1 MPSIRQLRRRI
12 RGVQNTR
19 QITRAMELVA
29 SSRLRRAQERVLAS
43 RPYAERIRA
52 VISNLATVS
61 GAQEL
66 HPLLQVRPV
75 SHAALILFTTSR
87 GLCGSLNSNMVRAA
101 VRFILDRGVSVDIIA
116 VGTKGPA
123 LLRSVGLSDSVS
135 AQYQDLGNYPNV
147 ADILPMS
154 RSIIDGFT
162 AANYDEVY
170 VGYSQ
175 FVNLMRQEPTLLRI
189 LPILPEDYETEAASA
204 YHQVDY
210 IYEPDPDGVLSTLL
224 PRFIEAQVYR
234 ALLES
239 IASEHSAR
247 MIAMRNATENA
258 EEILRD
264 LTLTYNK
271 VRQTAITNEVIEI
284 ATAARAIAGA

>member
-52 VISNLATVS
+52 VISNLAAVS

-87 GLCGSLNSNMVRAA
+87 GLCGSLNSNMVRAV

-123 LLRSVGLSDSVS
+123 LLRSVGLSGSVS

-147 ADILPMS
+147 ADILPIA
-154 RSIIDGFT
+154 RSTIDGFT
-162 AANYDEVY
+162 TARYDEVY

-189 LPILPEDYETEAASA
+189 LPISPEDYETEAASA

>member
-1 MPSIRQLRRRI
+1 
-12 RGVQNTR
+12 
-19 QITRAMELVA
+19 MELVA

-43 RPYAERIRA
+43 RPYAERIRE
-52 VISNLATVS
+52 VINNLAAVS
-61 GAQEL
+61 GAQDL

-75 SHAALILFTTSR
+75 ERAALILFTTSR
-87 GLCGSLNSNMVRAA
+87 GLCGSLNSNLVRA
-101 VRFILDRGVSVDIIA
+101 VVSFVLERGVPVDIIA
-116 VGTKGPA
+116 VGSKGPA
-123 LLRSVGLSDSVS
+123 LLRSVGLSDSVIAEYS
-135 AQYQDLGNYPNV
+135 NMGNYPNL
-147 ADILPMS
+147 ADILPISHSMV
-154 RSIIDGFT
+154 DGFEI
-162 AANYDEVY
+162 AQYDEVY

-175 FVNLMRQEPTLLRI
+175 FVNLMRQEPTMNRI
-189 LPILPEDYETEAASA
+189 LPIAPEEMETSDVRAFE
-204 YHQVDY
+204 QVDY
-210 IYEPDPDGVLSTLL
+210 IYEPDSDDVLSTLL
-224 PRFIEAQVYR
+224 PRFLEAQIYR

-258 EEILRD
+258 EEILSD

>member
-43 RPYAERIRA
+43 RPYAERIRL
-52 VISNLATVS
+52 VISNLAAVS

-75 SHAALILFTTSR
+75 SRAALVLFTTSR
-87 GLCGSLNSNMVRAA
+87 GLCGSLNANMVRAA

-123 LLRSVGLSDSVS
+123 LLRSVGLSGSTS
-135 AQYQDLGNYPNV
+135 AQYQDLGNYPNL
-147 ADILPMS
+147 ADILPIS

-162 AANYDEVY
+162 NAEYDEVY
-170 VGYSQ
+170 VGFSQ
-175 FVNLMRQEPTLLRI
+175 FVNLMRQEPTLTRI
-189 LPILPEDYETEAASA
+189 LPIIPDELDTTEVRAFQ
-204 YHQVDY
+204 QVDY
-210 IYEPDPDGVLSTLL
+210 IYEPDSDAVLSTLL

-234 ALLES
+234 ALLEN

-258 EEILRD
+258 EEILDD

-284 ATAARAIAGA
+284 ATAAKAIAGA

>member
-1 MPSIRQLRRRI
+1 
-12 RGVQNTR
+12 
-19 QITRAMELVA
+19 MELVA

-43 RPYAERIRA
+43 RPYAERIRL
-52 VISNLATVS
+52 VISNLAAVS

-75 SHAALILFTTSR
+75 SRAALILFTTSR
-87 GLCGSLNSNMVRAA
+87 GLCGSLNANMVRAA

-123 LLRSVGLSDSVS
+123 LLRSVGLSGSTS
-135 AQYQDLGNYPNV
+135 AQYQDLGNYPNL
-147 ADILPMS
+147 ADILPIS

-162 AANYDEVY
+162 NAEYDEVY
-170 VGYSQ
+170 VGFSQ
-175 FVNLMRQEPTLLRI
+175 FVNLMRQEPTLTRI
-189 LPILPEDYETEAASA
+189 LPIIPDELDTTEVRAFQ
-204 YHQVDY
+204 QVDY
-210 IYEPDPDGVLSTLL
+210 IYEPDSDAVLSTLL

-234 ALLES
+234 ALLEN

-258 EEILRD
+258 EEILDD

-284 ATAARAIAGA
+284 ATAAKAIAGA

>member
-43 RPYAERIRA
+43 RPYAERIRQ
-52 VISNLATVS
+52 VISNLAAVS

-66 HPLLQVRPV
+66 HPLLHVRPV
-75 SHAALILFTTSR
+75 ERAALILFTTSR

-101 VRFILDRGVSVDIIA
+101 VRFVLDRGVEVDIIA
-116 VGTKGPA
+116 IGTKGPA
-123 LLRSVGLSDSVS
+123 LLRSVGLSGSITS
-135 AQYQDLGNYPNV
+135 QYQDLGNYPNL
-147 ADILPMS
+147 ADILPIT
-154 RSIIDGFT
+154 RSTIDGFE
-162 AANYDEVY
+162 AEFYDEVY
-170 VGYSQ
+170 VGYSR
-175 FVNLMRQEPTLLRI
+175 FVNLMRQEPTLMRV
-189 LPILPEDYETEAASA
+189 LPIAPDELEASEVRAFQ
-204 YHQVDY
+204 QVDY
-210 IYEPDPDGVLSTLL
+210 IYEPGSDDVLSSLL

-258 EEILRD
+258 EEILSD

>member
-1 MPSIRQLRRRI
+1 VPSIRQLRRRI

-123 LLRSVGLSDSVS
+123 LLRSVGLSGSVS

-189 LPILPEDYETEAASA
+189 LPISPEDYETEAASA
-204 YHQVDY
+204 YSQVDY

>member
-1 MPSIRQLRRRI
+1 VPSIRQLRRRI

-43 RPYAERIRA
+43 RPYAERIRL
-52 VISNLATVS
+52 VISNLAAVS
-61 GAQEL
+61 GAQDL

-75 SHAALILFTTSR
+75 SRAAVILFTTSR
-87 GLCGSLNSNMVRAA
+87 GLCGSLNSNMVRAV
-101 VRFILDRGVSVDIIA
+101 VRFVLDRGVSVDIIA

-123 LLRSVGLSDSVS
+123 LLRSVGLSDAVS
-135 AQYQDLGNYPNV
+135 AQYQDLGNYPNL
-147 ADILPMS
+147 ADILPIA
-154 RSIIDGFT
+154 RSTIEGFT
-162 AANYDEVY
+162 IQKYDEVY

-175 FVNLMRQEPTLLRI
+175 FVNLMRQEPMLIRI
-189 LPILPEDYETEAASA
+189 LPTAPDELETTEIRAFQ
-204 YHQVDY
+204 QVDY
-210 IYEPDPDGVLSTLL
+210 IYEPDPDDVLSTLL
-224 PRFIEAQVYR
+224 PRFVEAQIYR

-258 EEILRD
+258 EEILQD

-284 ATAARAIAGA
+284 ATAAKAIAGA

>member
-189 LPILPEDYETEAASA
+189 LPISPEDYETEAASA
-204 YHQVDY
+204 YSQVDY

>member
-52 VISNLATVS
+52 VINNLAAVS
-61 GAQEL
+61 GAQDL

-87 GLCGSLNSNMVRAA
+87 GLCGSLNSNMVRAV

-123 LLRSVGLSDSVS
+123 LLRSVGLSDTVS

-147 ADILPMS
+147 ADILPIS
-154 RSIIDGFT
+154 RSTIEGFT
-162 AANYDEVY
+162 SAQYDEVY
-170 VGYSQ
+170 VGFSQ
-175 FVNLMRQEPTLLRI
+175 FVNLMRQEPTLRRI
-189 LPILPEDYETEAASA
+189 LPIAPDELEATEVRAFQ
-204 YHQVDY
+204 QVDY
-210 IYEPDPDGVLSTLL
+210 IYEPGPDDVLSTLL

>member
-52 VISNLATVS
+52 VISNLAAVS

-101 VRFILDRGVSVDIIA
+101 VRFVLERGVSVDIIA

-123 LLRSVGLSDSVS
+123 LLRSVGLSDAVA

-147 ADILPMS
+147 ADILPIS
-154 RSIIDGFT
+154 RSTIDGFVSGK
-162 AANYDEVY
+162 YDEVY

-189 LPILPEDYETEAASA
+189 LPISPEDYETEAASA

-210 IYEPDPDGVLSTLL
+210 IYEPDPDDVLSTLL

-258 EEILRD
+258 EEILQD

-284 ATAARAIAGA
+284 ATAAKAIAGA

>member
-43 RPYAERIRA
+43 RPYAERIRQ
-52 VISNLATVS
+52 VINNLAAVS

-87 GLCGSLNSNMVRAA
+87 GLCGSLNANMVRSV

-123 LLRSVGLSDSVS
+123 LLRSVGLSGSVS
-135 AQYQDLGNYPNV
+135 AEYRDLGNYPNL
-147 ADILPMS
+147 ADILPIS
-154 RSIIDGFT
+154 RSTIDGFAD
-162 AANYDEVY
+162 AAYDEVY
-170 VGYSQ
+170 VGFSQ
-175 FVNLMRQEPTLLRI
+175 FVNLMRQEPTLTRI
-189 LPILPEDYETEAASA
+189 LPITPDELDTSA
-204 YHQVDY
+204 VRAFQQVDY
-210 IYEPDPDGVLSTLL
+210 IYEPDSDAVLSTLL
-224 PRFIEAQVYR
+224 PRFIEAQIYR

-258 EEILRD
+258 EEILGD

-284 ATAARAIAGA
+284 ATAAKAIAGV

>member
-43 RPYAERIRA
+43 RPYAERIRT
-52 VISNLATVS
+52 VISNLAAVS

-87 GLCGSLNSNMVRAA
+87 GLCGSLNSNMVRAV

-147 ADILPMS
+147 ADILPIA
-154 RSIIDGFT
+154 RSTVDGFT
-162 AANYDEVY
+162 TAKYDEVY

-175 FVNLMRQEPTLLRI
+175 FVNLMRQEPTLTRI
-189 LPILPEDYETEAASA
+189 LPIVPDALDPAEASA
-204 YHQVDY
+204 FHRVDY
-210 IYEPDPDGVLSTLL
+210 IYEPGPDAVLSTLL

-258 EEILRD
+258 EEILQD

-284 ATAARAIAGA
+284 ATAAKAIAGA

>member
-43 RPYAERIRA
+43 RPYAERIRS
-52 VISNLATVS
+52 VIDNLAAVS

-75 SHAALILFTTSR
+75 SHAAVILFTTSR
-87 GLCGSLNSNMVRAA
+87 GLCGSLNSNMVRSV

-123 LLRSVGLSDSVS
+123 LLRSVGLSNAVS
-135 AQYQDLGNYPNV
+135 AQYQDLGNYPNL

-154 RSIIDGFT
+154 RSTIEGFT
-162 AANYDEVY
+162 SKKYDEVY
-170 VGYSQ
+170 VGFSQ
-175 FVNLMRQEPTLLRI
+175 FVNLMRQEPTLARI
-189 LPILPEDYETEAASA
+189 LPITPEELDPSEISA
-204 YHQVDY
+204 FHQVDY
-210 IYEPDPDGVLSTLL
+210 IYEPGPDDVLSTLL
-224 PRFIEAQVYR
+224 PRFIEAQIYR
-234 ALLES
+234 ALLEN

-258 EEILRD
+258 EEILQD

-284 ATAARAIAGA
+284 ATAAKAIAGA

>member
-52 VISNLATVS
+52 VINNLAAVS
-61 GAQEL
+61 GAQDL

-87 GLCGSLNSNMVRAA
+87 GLCGSLNSNMVRAV

-123 LLRSVGLSDSVS
+123 LLRSVGLSDTVS

-147 ADILPMS
+147 ADILPIS
-154 RSIIDGFT
+154 RSTIEGFT
-162 AANYDEVY
+162 TTQYDEVY

-175 FVNLMRQEPTLLRI
+175 FVNLMRQEPTLRRI
-189 LPILPEDYETEAASA
+189 LPIAPDELEATEVRAFQ
-204 YHQVDY
+204 QVDY
-210 IYEPDPDGVLSTLL
+210 IYEPDPDDVLSTLL

>member
-52 VISNLATVS
+52 VISNLAAVS

-66 HPLLQVRPV
+66 HPLLQVRPL
-75 SHAALILFTTSR
+75 SRAALILFTTSR

-101 VRFILDRGVSVDIIA
+101 VSFTVDRGVPVDIIA

-123 LLRSVGLSDSVS
+123 LLRSVGLSGSVS
-135 AQYQDLGNYPNV
+135 AQYQDLGNYPNL
-147 ADILPMS
+147 ADILPVA
-154 RSIIDGFT
+154 RSVVDGFT
-162 AANYDEVY
+162 GAEYDEVY
-170 VGYSQ
+170 VGFSQ
-175 FVNLMRQEPTLLRI
+175 FVNLMRQEPTLTRI
-189 LPILPEDYETEAASA
+189 LPIVPDEIESAEAQA
-204 YHQVDY
+204 YRQVDY
-210 IYEPDPDGVLSTLL
+210 IYEPDPDDVLSTLL
-224 PRFIEAQVYR
+224 PRFIESQIYR

-258 EEILRD
+258 EEILQD

-284 ATAARAIAGA
+284 ATAAKAIAGA

>member
-52 VISNLATVS
+52 VISNLSAVS

-87 GLCGSLNSNMVRAA
+87 GLCGSLNSNMVRAV

-123 LLRSVGLSDSVS
+123 LLRSVGLSGSVA

-147 ADILPMS
+147 ADILPIS
-154 RSIIDGFT
+154 RSTIDGFVT
-162 AANYDEVY
+162 AKYDEVY

-175 FVNLMRQEPTLLRI
+175 FINLMRQEPTLLRI
-189 LPILPEDYETEAASA
+189 LPIATEELESSEASA

-258 EEILRD
+258 EEILQD

-284 ATAARAIAGA
+284 ATAAKAIAGV

>member
-43 RPYAERIRA
+43 RPYAERIRL
-52 VISNLATVS
+52 VISNLAAVS

-75 SHAALILFTTSR
+75 SRAALILFTTSR
-87 GLCGSLNSNMVRAA
+87 GLCGSLNANMVRAA

-123 LLRSVGLSDSVS
+123 LLRSVGLSGSTS
-135 AQYQDLGNYPNV
+135 AQYQDLGNYPNL
-147 ADILPMS
+147 ADILPIS

-162 AANYDEVY
+162 NAEYDEVY
-170 VGYSQ
+170 VGFSQ
-175 FVNLMRQEPTLLRI
+175 FVNLMRQEPTLTRI
-189 LPILPEDYETEAASA
+189 LPIIPDELDTTEVRAFQ
-204 YHQVDY
+204 QVDY
-210 IYEPDPDGVLSTLL
+210 IYEPDSDAVLSTLL

-234 ALLES
+234 ALLEN

-258 EEILRD
+258 EEILDD

-284 ATAARAIAGA
+284 ATAAKAIAGA

>member
-43 RPYAERIRA
+43 RPYAERIRS
-52 VISNLATVS
+52 VIDNLAAVS

-87 GLCGSLNSNMVRAA
+87 GLCGSLNSNMVRSV

-123 LLRSVGLSDSVS
+123 LLRSVGLSNAVS
-135 AQYQDLGNYPNV
+135 AQYQDLGNYPNL

-154 RSIIDGFT
+154 RSTIEGFT
-162 AANYDEVY
+162 SKKYDEVY
-170 VGYSQ
+170 VGFSQ
-175 FVNLMRQEPTLLRI
+175 FVNLMRQEPTLARI
-189 LPILPEDYETEAASA
+189 LPITPEELDPSEISA
-204 YHQVDY
+204 FHQVDY
-210 IYEPDPDGVLSTLL
+210 IYEPSPDDVLSTLL
-224 PRFIEAQVYR
+224 PRFIEAQIYR
-234 ALLES
+234 ALLEN

-258 EEILRD
+258 EEILQD

-284 ATAARAIAGA
+284 ATAAKAIAGA

>member
-43 RPYAERIRA
+43 RPYAERIRQ
-52 VISNLATVS
+52 VIDNLAAVS

-87 GLCGSLNSNMVRAA
+87 GLCGSLNANMVRAV
-101 VRFILDRGVSVDIIA
+101 VRFILDRGISVDIIA

-123 LLRSVGLSDSVS
+123 LLRTVGLSGSVS
-135 AQYQDLGNYPNV
+135 AEYRDLGNYPNL
-147 ADILPMS
+147 ADILSIS
-154 RSIIDGFT
+154 RSTIDGFAN
-162 AANYDEVY
+162 AAYDEVY
-170 VGYSQ
+170 VGFSQ
-175 FVNLMRQEPTLLRI
+175 FVNLMRQEPTLTRI
-189 LPILPEDYETEAASA
+189 LPITPEELDRSEVRAFQ
-204 YHQVDY
+204 QVDY
-210 IYEPDPDGVLSTLL
+210 IYEPDSDAVLSTLL
-224 PRFIEAQVYR
+224 PRFIEAQIYR

-258 EEILRD
+258 EEILGD

-284 ATAARAIAGA
+284 ATAAKAIAGA

>member
-43 RPYAERIRA
+43 RPYAERIQS
-52 VISNLATVS
+52 VINNLAAVS
-61 GAQEL
+61 GAQDL

-75 SHAALILFTTSR
+75 SRAALILFTTSR
-87 GLCGSLNSNMVRAA
+87 GLCGSLNSNMVRA
-101 VRFILDRGVSVDIIA
+101 VVGFVLERGVDVDIFA

-123 LLRSVGLSDSVS
+123 LLRSVGLSGSVA

-147 ADILPMS
+147 ADILPVA
-154 RSIIDGFT
+154 RTTIEGFT
-162 AANYDEVY
+162 TQKYDEVY

-175 FVNLMRQEPTLLRI
+175 FVNLMRQEPTLNRI
-189 LPILPEDYETEAASA
+189 LPIAPEELDTTEVRAF
-204 YHQVDY
+204 QQIDY
-210 IYEPDPDGVLSTLL
+210 IYEPESDEVLSALL
-224 PRFIEAQVYR
+224 PRFIEAQIYR

-258 EEILRD
+258 EEILGD

-284 ATAARAIAGA
+284 ATAAKAIAGA

>member
-43 RPYAERIRA
+43 RPYADRIRA
-52 VISNLATVS
+52 VISNLAAVS

-123 LLRSVGLSDSVS
+123 LLRSVGLSGSVT

-147 ADILPMS
+147 ADILPIA
-154 RSIIDGFT
+154 RSTIDGFT
-162 AANYDEVY
+162 EAQYDEVY

-189 LPILPEDYETEAASA
+189 LPIAPEELESSQASA

-224 PRFIEAQVYR
+224 PRFIESQVYR

-258 EEILRD
+258 EEILQD

-284 ATAARAIAGA
+284 ATAAKAIAGA

>member
-43 RPYAERIRA
+43 RPYAERIRL
-52 VISNLATVS
+52 VINNLAAVS

-87 GLCGSLNSNMVRAA
+87 GLCGSLNSNMVRSA

-123 LLRSVGLSDSVS
+123 LLRSVGLGDAVS
-135 AQYQDLGNYPNV
+135 AQYQDLGNYPNL

-154 RSIIDGFT
+154 RSTIDGFT
-162 AANYDEVY
+162 STKYDEVY
-170 VGYSQ
+170 VGFSR
-175 FVNLMRQEPTLLRI
+175 FVNLMRQEPTLARI
-189 LPILPEDYETEAASA
+189 LPITPEELDPSEISA
-204 YHQVDY
+204 FYQVDY
-210 IYEPDPDGVLSTLL
+210 IYEPDPDDVLSTLL
-224 PRFIEAQVYR
+224 PRFIEAQIYR
-234 ALLES
+234 ALLEN

-258 EEILRD
+258 EEILQD

-271 VRQTAITNEVIEI
+271 IRQTAITNEVIEI
-284 ATAARAIAGA
+284 ATAAKAIAGA

>member
-1 MPSIRQLRRRI
+1 VPSIRQLRRRI

-43 RPYAERIRA
+43 RPYAERIRS
-52 VISNLATVS
+52 VIDNLAAVS

-87 GLCGSLNSNMVRAA
+87 GLCGSLNSNMVRSV

-123 LLRSVGLSDSVS
+123 LLRSVGLSNAVS
-135 AQYQDLGNYPNV
+135 AQYQDLGNYPNL

-154 RSIIDGFT
+154 RSTIEGFT
-162 AANYDEVY
+162 SKKYDEVY
-170 VGYSQ
+170 VGFSQ
-175 FVNLMRQEPTLLRI
+175 FVNLMRQEPTLARI
-189 LPILPEDYETEAASA
+189 LPITPEELDPSEISA
-204 YHQVDY
+204 FHQVDY
-210 IYEPDPDGVLSTLL
+210 IYEPSPDDVLSTLL
-224 PRFIEAQVYR
+224 PRFIEAQIYR
-234 ALLES
+234 ALLEN

-258 EEILRD
+258 EEILQD

-284 ATAARAIAGA
+284 ATAAKAIAGV

>member
-1 MPSIRQLRRRI
+1 VPSIRQLRRRI

-52 VISNLATVS
+52 VISNLAAVS

-87 GLCGSLNSNMVRAA
+87 GLCGSLNSNMVRAV

-123 LLRSVGLSDSVS
+123 LLRSVGLSGSVA

-147 ADILPMS
+147 ADILPIA
-154 RSIIDGFT
+154 RSTIDGFT
-162 AANYDEVY
+162 TAKYDEVY

-189 LPILPEDYETEAASA
+189 LPIAPEELESSEASA

-258 EEILRD
+258 EEILQD

-284 ATAARAIAGA
+284 ATAAKAIAGA

>member
-154 RSIIDGFT
+154 RSVVDGFT
-162 AANYDEVY
+162 TANYDEVY

-189 LPILPEDYETEAASA
+189 LPISPEDYETEAASA
-204 YHQVDY
+204 YHQVDF

>member
-101 VRFILDRGVSVDIIA
+101 VRFVLERGVSVDIIA

-123 LLRSVGLSDSVS
+123 LLRSVGLSDAVA

-147 ADILPMS
+147 ADILPIS
-154 RSIIDGFT
+154 RSTIDGFVSGK
-162 AANYDEVY
+162 YDEVY

-189 LPILPEDYETEAASA
+189 LPISPEDYETEAASA

-210 IYEPDPDGVLSTLL
+210 IYEPDPDDVLSTLL

-258 EEILRD
+258 EEILQD

-284 ATAARAIAGA
+284 ATAAKAIAGA

>member
-43 RPYAERIRA
+43 RPYAERIRL
-52 VISNLATVS
+52 VIENLAAVS
-61 GAQEL
+61 GAQDL

-87 GLCGSLNSNMVRAA
+87 GLCGSLNSNMIRA
-101 VRFILDRGVSVDIIA
+101 VVQFVLDRGVSVDIFA

-123 LLRSVGLSDSVS
+123 LLRSVGLSNAVT
-135 AQYQDLGNYPNV
+135 AQYQDLGNYPNL
-147 ADILPMS
+147 ADILPIS
-154 RSIIDGFT
+154 RSTIDGFT
-162 AANYDEVY
+162 STKYDEVY
-170 VGYSQ
+170 VGYSR
-175 FVNLMRQEPTLLRI
+175 FVNLMRQEPTLARI
-189 LPILPEDYETEAASA
+189 LPIAPEELGSDEPSP
-204 YHQVDY
+204 YHKVDY
-210 IYEPDPDGVLSTLL
+210 IYEPGPDAVLSELL

>member
-43 RPYAERIRA
+43 RPYADRIRL
-52 VISNLATVS
+52 VINNLAAVS
-61 GAQEL
+61 GAQDL
-66 HPLLQVRPV
+66 HPLLKVRPV
-75 SHAALILFTTSR
+75 SRAALILFTTSR
-87 GLCGSLNSNMVRAA
+87 GLCGSLNSNMVRA
-101 VRFILDRGVSVDIIA
+101 VVSFVLERGVDVDIFA

-123 LLRSVGLSDSVS
+123 LLRTVGLSGSVA

-147 ADILPMS
+147 ADILPVA
-154 RSIIDGFT
+154 RSTIDGFT
-162 AANYDEVY
+162 TQDYDEVY

-175 FVNLMRQEPTLLRI
+175 FVNLMRQEPTLNRI
-189 LPILPEDYETEAASA
+189 LPIAPEELDTTEVRAF
-204 YHQVDY
+204 QQIDY
-210 IYEPDPDGVLSTLL
+210 IYEPESDEVLSALL
-224 PRFIEAQVYR
+224 PRFIEAQIYR

-258 EEILRD
+258 EEILGD

-284 ATAARAIAGA
+284 ATAAKAIAGA

>member
-43 RPYAERIRA
+43 RPYAERIRS
-52 VISNLATVS
+52 VIDNLAAVS

-87 GLCGSLNSNMVRAA
+87 GLCGSLNSNMVRSA
-101 VRFILDRGVSVDIIA
+101 VRFILDRGISIDIIA

-123 LLRSVGLSDSVS
+123 LLRSVGLSNAVS
-135 AQYQDLGNYPNV
+135 AQYQDLGNYPNL

-154 RSIIDGFT
+154 RSTIDGFT
-162 AANYDEVY
+162 SKKYDEVY
-170 VGYSQ
+170 VGFSQ
-175 FVNLMRQEPTLLRI
+175 FINLMRQEPTLARI
-189 LPILPEDYETEAASA
+189 LPITPEELDPSEISA
-204 YHQVDY
+204 FHQVDY
-210 IYEPDPDGVLSTLL
+210 IYEPDPDEVLSTLL
-224 PRFIEAQVYR
+224 PRFIEAQIYR
-234 ALLES
+234 ALLEN

-258 EEILRD
+258 EEILQD

-284 ATAARAIAGA
+284 ATAAKAIAGA

>member
-116 VGTKGPA
+116 VGAKGPA
-123 LLRSVGLSDSVS
+123 LLRSVGLSGSVS

-189 LPILPEDYETEAASA
+189 LPISPEDYETEAASA

>member
-52 VISNLATVS
+52 VISNLAAVS

-87 GLCGSLNSNMVRAA
+87 GLCGSLNSNMVRAV

-123 LLRSVGLSDSVS
+123 LLRSVGLSGSVS

-147 ADILPMS
+147 ADILPIA
-154 RSIIDGFT
+154 RSTVDGFT
-162 AANYDEVY
+162 TAKYDEVY

-175 FVNLMRQEPTLLRI
+175 FVNLMRQEPTLTRI
-189 LPILPEDYETEAASA
+189 LPIVPDELDAAEASA
-204 YHQVDY
+204 FYRVDY
-210 IYEPDPDGVLSTLL
+210 IYEPGPDAVLSSLL

-258 EEILRD
+258 EEILQD

-284 ATAARAIAGA
+284 ATAAKAIAGA

>member
-52 VISNLATVS
+52 VISNLAAVS

-87 GLCGSLNSNMVRAA
+87 GLCGSLNSNMVRAV

-116 VGTKGPA
+116 VGTKGPT
-123 LLRSVGLSDSVS
+123 LLRSVGLSGSVA

-147 ADILPMS
+147 ADILPIS
-154 RSIIDGFT
+154 RSTIEGFT
-162 AANYDEVY
+162 TARYDEVY

-189 LPILPEDYETEAASA
+189 LPIAPEELESSEASA

-210 IYEPDPDGVLSTLL
+210 IYEPDPDAVLSNLL

-258 EEILRD
+258 EEILQD

-284 ATAARAIAGA
+284 ATAAKAIAGV

>member
-52 VISNLATVS
+52 VISNLAAVS

-87 GLCGSLNSNMVRAA
+87 GLCGSLNSNMVRAV

-123 LLRSVGLSDSVS
+123 LLRSVGLSGSVS

-147 ADILPMS
+147 ADILPIA
-154 RSIIDGFT
+154 RSTVEGFT
-162 AANYDEVY
+162 TAKYDEVY

-175 FVNLMRQEPTLLRI
+175 VVNLMRQEPTLLRI
-189 LPILPEDYETEAASA
+189 LPIAPEELESSQASA
-204 YHQVDY
+204 YQQVDY
-210 IYEPDPDGVLSTLL
+210 IYEPDPDDVLSSLL

-258 EEILRD
+258 EEILQD

-284 ATAARAIAGA
+284 ATAAKAIAGA

>member
-29 SSRLRRAQERVLAS
+29 SSRLRRAQELVLAS
-43 RPYAERIRA
+43 RPYAERIRL
-52 VISNLATVS
+52 VINNLAAVS

-75 SHAALILFTTSR
+75 SRAAVILFTTSR
-87 GLCGSLNSNMVRAA
+87 GLCGSLNSNMVRAV
-101 VRFILDRGVSVDIIA
+101 VRFILDRGVSVDIFA

-123 LLRSVGLSDSVS
+123 LLRSVGLSDAVS
-135 AQYQDLGNYPNV
+135 AQYQDLGNYPNL
-147 ADILPMS
+147 ADILPIT
-154 RSIIDGFT
+154 RSTIEGFT
-162 AANYDEVY
+162 TQEYDEVY

-175 FVNLMRQEPTLLRI
+175 FVNLMRQEPTLTRI
-189 LPILPEDYETEAASA
+189 LPIAPDELDKTEVRAFQ
-204 YHQVDY
+204 QVDY
-210 IYEPDPDGVLSTLL
+210 IYEPDPDEVLSTLL

-234 ALLES
+234 ALLEG

-258 EEILRD
+258 EEILQD

-284 ATAARAIAGA
+284 ATAAKAIAGA

>member
-29 SSRLRRAQERVLAS
+29 SSRLRRAQELVLAS
-43 RPYAERIRA
+43 RPYAERIRL
-52 VISNLATVS
+52 VINNLAAVS

-75 SHAALILFTTSR
+75 SRAAVILFTTSR
-87 GLCGSLNSNMVRAA
+87 GLCGSLNSNMVRAV
-101 VRFILDRGVSVDIIA
+101 VRFILDRGVSVDIFA

-123 LLRSVGLSDSVS
+123 LLRSVGLSDAVS
-135 AQYQDLGNYPNV
+135 AQYQDLGNYPNL
-147 ADILPMS
+147 ADILPIT
-154 RSIIDGFT
+154 RSTIEGYT
-162 AANYDEVY
+162 TQEYDEVY
-170 VGYSQ
+170 VGFSQ
-175 FVNLMRQEPTLLRI
+175 FVNLMRQEPTLTRI
-189 LPILPEDYETEAASA
+189 LPIAPDELDKTEVRAFQ
-204 YHQVDY
+204 QVDY
-210 IYEPDPDGVLSTLL
+210 IYEPDPDEVLSTLL

-258 EEILRD
+258 EEILQD

-284 ATAARAIAGA
+284 ATAAKAIAGA

>member
-154 RSIIDGFT
+154 RSIVDGFT
-162 AANYDEVY
+162 VAKYDEVY

-189 LPILPEDYETEAASA
+189 LPISPEDYETEAASA

>member
-1 MPSIRQLRRRI
+1 M
-12 RGVQNTR
+12 
-19 QITRAMELVA
+19 
-29 SSRLRRAQERVLAS
+29 AS
-43 RPYAERIRA
+43 RPYAERIRL
-52 VISNLATVS
+52 VISNLAAVS

-66 HPLLQVRPV
+66 HPLLRVRPL
-75 SHAALILFTTSR
+75 SRAALILFTTSR

-101 VRFILDRGVSVDIIA
+101 VSFTLERGVPVDIIA

-123 LLRSVGLSDSVS
+123 LLRSVGLSGSVS
-135 AQYQDLGNYPNV
+135 AQYPDLGNYPNL
-147 ADILPMS
+147 ADILPIA
-154 RSIIDGFT
+154 RSVVDGFT
-162 AANYDEVY
+162 HAQYDEVY
-170 VGYSQ
+170 VGFSQ
-175 FVNLMRQEPTLLRI
+175 FVNLMRQEPTLTRI
-189 LPILPEDYETEAASA
+189 LPITPDEIDTSEARA

-210 IYEPDPDGVLSTLL
+210 IYEPGPDDVLSTLL
-224 PRFIEAQVYR
+224 PRFIESQIYR

-258 EEILRD
+258 EEILND

>member
-43 RPYAERIRA
+43 RPYADRIRA

-61 GAQEL
+61 GAQDL

-87 GLCGSLNSNMVRAA
+87 GLCGSLNSNMVRAV
-101 VRFILDRGVSVDIIA
+101 VRFILDRGISVDIIA

-123 LLRSVGLSDSVS
+123 LLRSVGLSGSVT

-147 ADILPMS
+147 ADILPIA
-154 RSIIDGFT
+154 RSTIDGFT
-162 AANYDEVY
+162 TAKYDEVY

-189 LPILPEDYETEAASA
+189 LPIAPEDYESSEASL
-204 YHQVDY
+204 YNQVDY
-210 IYEPDPDGVLSTLL
+210 IYEPDPDAVLSNLL

-258 EEILRD
+258 EEILQD

-284 ATAARAIAGA
+284 ATAAKAIAGA